1 MGVKKLQQNV
11 FRFTSI
17 LLNTWFLAI
26 GLLIFFAYMVSKD
39 TGFSFLGMIIMLM
52 LFYIFFIWFR
62 AEKQGIVLDLD
73 KRVIKLKPNYFT
85 ALFKPFGKLS
95 QNVIN
100 LDEIIS
106 ASLNFDV
113 HVDKDNKPSISY
125 GVNLTGTFGSKNL
138 DFMTRETAQSL
149 YAMIAS
155 ACNFDTMY

>member
-11 FRFTSI
+11 FRFTSV

-62 AEKQGIVLDLD
+62 AEKQGIILDLD

-85 ALFKPFGKLS
+85 ALFKPFGKLH
-95 QNVIN
+95 QNVIS
-100 LDEIIS
+100 LDEIVS
-106 ASLNFDV
+106 ASLNFDI
-113 HVDKDNKPSISY
+113 HVSEDNKTSMYY
-125 GVNLTGTFGSKNL
+125 GLNLTGRFGAKEL
-138 DFMTRETAQSL
+138 GFMTLQTAQSL

-155 ACNFDTMY
+155 ACHFDTTY

>member
-11 FRFTSI
+11 FRFTSV

-39 TGFSFLGMIIMLM
+39 TGFSFLGVIIMLM
-52 LFYIFFIWFR
+52 LFYSCFILFR
-62 AEKQGIVLDLD
+62 VEKQGIILDLD
-73 KRVIKLKPNYFT
+73 KRVIRLKPNYFA
-85 ALFKPFGKLS
+85 ALFKPFGKLTQS
-95 QNVIN
+95 VIN

-106 ASLNFDV
+106 ASLNFDL

-125 GVNLTGTFGSKNL
+125 GVTLTGSFGAKELS
-138 DFMTRETAQSL
+138 FMTRETAQSL

-155 ACNFDTMY
+155 ACNFDTTF